1 MVALFF
7 VSCMLDILIMRER
20 YGKIYAKKT
29 FAEKQPIKVIVL
41 EMFLIVGSLFSQ
53 DFFAI
58 KIRETDKE
66 NIFVYGYI
74 QVFKTQW

>member
-41 EMFLIVGSLFSQ
+41 EIFLIVGSLFSPG
-53 DFFAI
+53 FFAI
-58 KIRETDKE
+58 QIWETDKE

>member
-7 VSCMLDILIMRER
+7 VSCMLDILIMTER

-58 KIRETDKE
+58 QIRETDKE